1 MIRMFGKNIMLDQVN
16 DSLDTVEDPLVD
28 LEGSSR
34 NQDFALSEED
44 DKARKD
50 KADKAWRDKAALDGR
65 RTVLCDEFW
74 QDFVLLS
81 KVCLL
86 RNPEA
91 DLYDVFET
99 IRTKFLG
106 GWGYTQSFLEKL
118 DAEIEKEE
126 VKRLPSMWPM

>member
-1 MIRMFGKNIMLDQVN
+1 MPLDITET
-16 DSLDTVEDPLVD
+16 SLILSEDEVENEVI
-28 LEGSSR
+28 
-34 NQDFALSEED
+34 ALSEED

-65 RTVLCDEFW
+65 KTILCDDFFE
-74 QDFVLLS
+74 DFVLLS

-86 RNPEA
+86 RNPDA

-106 GWGYTQSFLEKL
+106 GWGYTDSFLTKL
-118 DAEIEKEE
+118 DAIIEHEE
-126 VKRLPSMWPM
+126 GPWQPV